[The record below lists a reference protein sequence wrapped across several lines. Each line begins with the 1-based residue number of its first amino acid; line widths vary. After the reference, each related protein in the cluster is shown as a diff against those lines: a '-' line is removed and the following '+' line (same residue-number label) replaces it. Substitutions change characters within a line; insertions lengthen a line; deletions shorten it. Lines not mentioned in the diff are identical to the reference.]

1 MIITIDGPSVSGKSS
16 LARNIAKTLN
26 IFYLNTGLIYRA
38 VAYILV
44 NNFNYSEQDLT
55 NAKYEDITKILNQDK
70 FNYIYLN
77 NDSHVIYNNIDITEF
92 LHSSQV
98 SKYASILSSNLRA
111 REILQDYQKSFSF
124 KKKLVCDGRDC
135 GSIIFPNA
143 DLKFFLT
150 ASIDIRAK
158 RWQKYL
164 AEQGQDLSFEECKSK
179 VMERDDRDKKV
190 IASLSVVPKDAI
202 VIDNSN
208 LTQEKTL
215 KTVLEK
221 IKL

>member
-16 LARNIAKTLN
+16 LARNIARELN
-26 IFYLNTGLIYRA
+26 IYYLNTGLIYRA

-44 NNFNYSEQDLT
+44 SNFNYSEQDLA

-98 SKYASILSSNLRA
+98 SKYASILSSNLKT
-111 REILQDYQKSFSF
+111 REILQDYQKNFGVN
-124 KKKLVCDGRDC
+124 KDLVCDGRDC
-135 GSIIFPNA
+135 GSILFPNA

-150 ASIDIRAK
+150 ASIDVRAK
-158 RWQKYL
+158 RWQRYL
-164 AEQGQDLSFEECKSK
+164 ADQGQNLSLEECKKK
-179 VMERDDRDKKV
+179 VTERDNRDKKV
-190 IASLSVVPKDAI
+190 VASLSVVPKDAI

-208 LTQEKTL
+208 LTQEE
-215 KTVLEK
+215 TVKAALEK
-221 IKL
+221 IKP